1 MVDGSQPVSELLPLW
16 SVTVTL
22 AGQDT
27 DVAALRTGLDQLLAA
42 SPFISSVRYSGARV
56 ELRYWDEARDA
67 DDAAAMALRL
77 WPDHRPTTGLPD
89 WSVVGVEVVDR
100 ATVEHRAAQR
110 GRVRRAARRPRESRT
125 LDLIGDIAPW

>member
-1 MVDGSQPVSELLPLW
+1 MVDGSRPVGELLPLW
-16 SVTVTL
+16 SVTLTV

-27 DVAALRTGLDQLLAA
+27 DVDVLRAGLDQLLAA
-42 SPFISSVRYSGARV
+42 SPFISSVRYSSTRV

-77 WPDHRPTTGLPD
+77 WPDHRPATGLPD
-89 WSVVGVEVVDR
+89 WSVSGVEVVDR

-110 GRVRRAARRPRESRT
+110 SRVRRATRRPREQRT